1 MYCYLLRFRRW
12 PKPEGLGRL
21 WRTQQILKGSVS
33 STESP
38 SEQTL
43 PNVSSYLCTRR
54 QKRFSYEVW
63 ISRHRTGSKSSPAS
77 FARPATKK
85 RFGPSSQ
92 KRVTTRASTVPIPS
106 TSRVSTASRPR
117 PETAANCRTT
127 RTGPM
132 LGGSAALKLSRRSQP
147 VAPCSASLRTELQPD
162 AEPTCSAPDHLE

>member
-1 MYCYLLRFRRW
+1 MQ
-12 PKPEGLGRL
+12 
-21 WRTQQILKGSVS
+21 TQKILKSSAS
-33 STESP
+33 STESH
-38 SEQTL
+38 SEQAL
-43 PNVSSYLCTRR
+43 HNVSSYLCTCRR
-54 QKRFSYEVW
+54 KNCRSEVW
-63 ISRHRTGSKSSPAS
+63 VKRRRTGSKSSPAS

-92 KRVTTRASTVPIPS
+92 KRVRTRASTVPIPS

-147 VAPCSASLRTELQPD
+147 VAPCSASLRTDCNQTQSPHARHLTTSSELLFD
-162 AEPTCSAPDHLE
+162 

>member
-1 MYCYLLRFRRW
+1 MYFRRW

-21 WRTQQILKGSVS
+21 WRTQKILKGSAS
-33 STESP
+33 LTESP

-77 FARPATKK
+77 FARPTTKK
-85 RFGPSSQ
+85 RFGLGSQ

-106 TSRVSTASRPR
+106 TSRVSTASRLR

-127 RTGPM
+127 RTGPTP
-132 LGGSAALKLSRRSQP
+132 GGRTSFKRLISRRP
-147 VAPCSASLRTELQPD
+147 YLIAPCSASLRNQTKSTHARHLTTTSSELLFD
-162 AEPTCSAPDHLE
+162 